1 MKWVTSCNKYQ
12 CWHMLPEIY
21 LDMIKYDD
29 LSMRNEPVAYFYI
42 DKTYDETNS

>member
-21 LDMIKYDD
+21 LDMIKYD